1 MSRRARLVLFAIS
14 AVGAAGLLAW
24 AFAGLPEF
32 GDYQGRYGRIVAAS
46 AVPDRS
52 ATEAVA
58 VTVFDYRALDT
69 LGEEFILFVSVF
81 GVLALLR
88 IHRGERERG
97 RAVGEGRRGPGPS
110 ESLRLAGRL
119 LVAPVLLLGIY
130 IVSHG
135 HLTPGGGFQGG
146 VVLGTAMFLLF
157 LSAGYLAFKRV
168 RPVSVVEAVEAGGAA
183 GFALIGVGGLLLG
196 AVFLENFIS
205 PGKSGLLTGGT
216 IPLSNA
222 AVGLEVAGALIM
234 ILSEFLDQR
243 LLVRERSR

>member
-1 MSRRARLVLFAIS
+1 VSRRARLVLFAIS
-14 AVGAAGLLAW
+14 AIGAAGLMAW

-32 GDYQGRYGRIVAAS
+32 GDYQGRYGRIVADS

-52 ATEAVA
+52 ATSTVA

-88 IHRGERERG
+88 TQRDEEERDRPVGDDRG
-97 RAVGEGRRGPGPS
+97 GPGPS
-110 ESLRLAGRL
+110 ESLRLVGRL
-119 LVAPVLLLGIY
+119 LVPPVLLLGIY
-130 IVSHG
+130 VVGHG

-146 VVLGTAMFLLF
+146 VVLGTAIFLLF
-157 LSAGYLAFKRV
+157 LSAGYVAFRRV
-168 RPVSVVEAVEAGGAA
+168 RPVSVVEATEAAGAA

-196 AVFLENFIS
+196 AVFFENFIS

-243 LLVRERSR
+243 LVVRERRR